1 MRFLVLGASGG
12 CGSWLVQLAHERGH
26 DITAVVRQGSP
37 YRPPSG
43 VMMKV
48 GEVTDAAFVASV
60 VHGHDAVLSCIGLRR
75 AGVSLFARL
84 LSPPDLVQV
93 VMRNVRRA
101 LSEDEDARVIWISA
115 GGVAESRA
123 QATRPI
129 RWMIRTGSVGVAYEG
144 LEVAESETPPASQK
158 WLAVRP
164 VTLLN
169 GAPKGKARPVS
180 RYGLFST
187 IRRADVA
194 QWILDVADGTRTY
207 DGHTVLLGTAR

>member
-26 DITAVVRQGSP
+26 DITAVVRQSSA

-43 VMMKV
+43 VTMKV
-48 GEVTDAAFVASV
+48 GEVTDAAFVASI
-60 VHGHDAVLSCIGLRR
+60 VHGNDAVLSCIGLRR
-75 AGVSLFARL
+75 ASVSLFARL

-93 VMRNVRRA
+93 VMRNVRGA
-101 LSEDEDARVIWISA
+101 LSEDENGRVIWISA

-123 QATRPI
+123 HATLPI
-129 RWMIRTGSVGVAYEG
+129 RWMIRTGSVGVAYED
-144 LEVAESETPPASQK
+144 LEVAEGETPPDSHK

-169 GAPKGKARPVS
+169 GAPKGKARPVN
-180 RYGLFST
+180 RYRLFST

-194 QWILDVADGTRTY
+194 QWILDVADGTATY
-207 DGHTVLLGTAR
+207 DGHTVLLGSAG